1 MARAVVCK
9 ACGKPIAGT
18 YIAALNHVWHPEHFC
33 CACCTRPITT
43 DRFYVHDGA
52 PYHEGCF
59 RASRATSCAYCGRML
74 LGPCM
79 EDEWGAHYCVEHG
92 PHLPRC
98 CFCGRLARQRHEHA
112 PDEGERLICRTCR
125 SSAIDSDA
133 QARPLFRQVMH
144 WAAGQGL
151 TFNSP
156 VPRLH
161 LSEPA
166 HLSALGRAPGG
177 QELGAT
183 LATTYQRSQAE
194 VQRIVDGVAILRGV
208 PSIVFEGTLA
218 HELGHVWLIAQAVQG
233 WPPSDEEG
241 FCQLLAYRYY
251 SQVSTDDSRHQ
262 ARQIER
268 NADAIY
274 GEGFRRVRAMAD
286 AVGFHHL
293 LRIIV
298 STKRLPRAR

>member
-1 MARAVVCK
+1 M
-9 ACGKPIAGT
+9 
-18 YIAALNHVWHPEHFC
+18 
-33 CACCTRPITT
+33 
-43 DRFYVHDGA
+43 
-52 PYHEGCF
+52 
-59 RASRATSCAYCGRML
+59 
-74 LGPCM
+74 
-79 EDEWGAHYCVEHG
+79 
-92 PHLPRC
+92 
-98 CFCGRLARQRHEHA
+98 
-112 PDEGERLICRTCR
+112 
-125 SSAIDSDA
+125 
-133 QARPLFRQVMH
+133 
-144 WAAGQGL
+144 
-151 TFNSP
+151 
-156 VPRLH
+156 
-161 LSEPA
+161 
-166 HLSALGRAPGG
+166 PGG

-183 LATTYQRSQAE
+183 LVTTYQWSQAE
-194 VQRIVDGVAILRGV
+194 VQRIVNGVAILRGL
-208 PSIVFEGTLA
+208 PSIIFEGTLA

-251 SQVSTDDSRHQ
+251 SQVSTDDSRYQ